1 MIRGL
6 LLLDDSLWRPPA
18 DSIHYTL
25 LRQADARH
33 IQMYGATNF
42 SSGTTHLKAF
52 SPVSVLRLSKHRL
65 QGDCGRCRFHG
76 SSVGDDKHC
85 SQLTAYLSYL
95 SFNCCSFFTRFRGCF
110 ALRHL
115 GAIRRRRVYGITV
128 TQAQSNVQQSRLRS
142 STSTSNDCFVA
153 VAALVTTMG

>member
-1 MIRGL
+1 MWPCPARIALIEVCGGGLIAQMIRGL

-52 SPVSVLRLSKHRL
+52 SPVSVLRLSKRRL
-65 QGDCGRCRFHG
+65 QGDCGRCRIHG
-76 SSVGDDKHC
+76 SSVGDDTHC
-85 SQLTAYLSYL
+85 SQLTVCSLTSLLIVVL
-95 SFNCCSFFTRFRGCF
+95 SFLVFRVVLLSG
-110 ALRHL
+110 
-115 GAIRRRRVYGITV
+115 TW
-128 TQAQSNVQQSRLRS
+128 AQSDGGVFMVSL
-142 STSTSNDCFVA
+142 
-153 VAALVTTMG
+153 

>member
-1 MIRGL
+1 MWPCPARIALIEVCGGGLIAQMIRGL

-52 SPVSVLRLSKHRL
+52 SPVSVLRLSKRRL
-65 QGDCGRCRFHG
+65 QGDCGRCRIHG

-85 SQLTAYLSYL
+85 SQLTVCSLTSLLIVVLSLLVFRVVLL
-95 SFNCCSFFTRFRGCF
+95 SGTW
-110 ALRHL
+110 
-115 GAIRRRRVYGITV
+115 
-128 TQAQSNVQQSRLRS
+128 AQSDGGVFMVSL
-142 STSTSNDCFVA
+142 
-153 VAALVTTMG
+153 

>member
-1 MIRGL
+1 MWPCPAQIALIEVCGGGLIAQMIRGL

-85 SQLTAYLSYL
+85 SQLTVCSLTSLLIVVLSLLVFGVVLL
-95 SFNCCSFFTRFRGCF
+95 SGTW
-110 ALRHL
+110 
-115 GAIRRRRVYGITV
+115 
-128 TQAQSNVQQSRLRS
+128 AQSDGGVFMVSL
-142 STSTSNDCFVA
+142 
-153 VAALVTTMG
+153 

>member
-1 MIRGL
+1 MWPCPARIALIEVCGGGLIAQMIRGL

-52 SPVSVLRLSKHRL
+52 SPVSVLRLSKRRL
-65 QGDCGRCRFHG
+65 QGDCGCCRFHG
-76 SSVGDDKHC
+76 ISVGDDKHC
-85 SQLTAYLSYL
+85 SQLTVCSLTSLLIVVLSLLVFGVVLL
-95 SFNCCSFFTRFRGCF
+95 SGTW
-110 ALRHL
+110 
-115 GAIRRRRVYGITV
+115 
-128 TQAQSNVQQSRLRS
+128 AQSDGGVFMVSL
-142 STSTSNDCFVA
+142 
-153 VAALVTTMG
+153 

>member
-1 MIRGL
+1 MSSVSTYLWPCPARIALIEVCGGGLIAQMIRGL

-52 SPVSVLRLSKHRL
+52 SPVSVLRLSKRRL
-65 QGDCGRCRFHG
+65 QGDCGRCRIHG

-85 SQLTAYLSYL
+85 SQLTVCSLTTLLIVVLSLLVFGVVLL
-95 SFNCCSFFTRFRGCF
+95 SGTW
-110 ALRHL
+110 
-115 GAIRRRRVYGITV
+115 
-128 TQAQSNVQQSRLRS
+128 AQSDGGVFMVSL
-142 STSTSNDCFVA
+142 
-153 VAALVTTMG
+153 

>member
-1 MIRGL
+1 MWPCPARIALIEVCGGGLIAQMIRGL

-76 SSVGDDKHC
+76 SSIGDDKHC
-85 SQLTAYLSYL
+85 SQLTVCSLTSLLIVVLSLLVFGVVLL
-95 SFNCCSFFTRFRGCF
+95 SGTW
-110 ALRHL
+110 
-115 GAIRRRRVYGITV
+115 
-128 TQAQSNVQQSRLRS
+128 AQSDGGVFMVSL
-142 STSTSNDCFVA
+142 
-153 VAALVTTMG
+153 

>member
-1 MIRGL
+1 MWPCPARIALIEVCGGGLIAQMIRGL

-65 QGDCGRCRFHG
+65 QGDCGRCQFHG

-85 SQLTAYLSYL
+85 SQLTVCSLTSLLIVVLSLLVFGVVLL
-95 SFNCCSFFTRFRGCF
+95 SGTW
-110 ALRHL
+110 
-115 GAIRRRRVYGITV
+115 
-128 TQAQSNVQQSRLRS
+128 AQSDGGVFMVSL
-142 STSTSNDCFVA
+142 
-153 VAALVTTMG
+153 

>member
-52 SPVSVLRLSKHRL
+52 SPVSVLRLSKRRL
-65 QGDCGRCRFHG
+65 QGDCGRCRIHG
-76 SSVGDDKHC
+76 SSIGDDEHG
-85 SQLTAYLSYL
+85 SQLSLLSYHA
-95 SFNCCSFFTRFRGCF
+95 FNCCSFVTRLQGCF

-142 STSTSNDCFVA
+142 STSTGNDCFVA

>member
-1 MIRGL
+1 MWPCPARIALIEVCGGGLIAQMIRGL

-85 SQLTAYLSYL
+85 SQLTVCSLTSLLIVVLSLLIFGVVLL
-95 SFNCCSFFTRFRGCF
+95 SGTW
-110 ALRHL
+110 
-115 GAIRRRRVYGITV
+115 
-128 TQAQSNVQQSRLRS
+128 AQSDGGVFMVSL
-142 STSTSNDCFVA
+142 
-153 VAALVTTMG
+153 

>member
-1 MIRGL
+1 MWPCPARIALIEVCRGGLIAQMIRGL

-85 SQLTAYLSYL
+85 SQLTVCSLTSLLIVVLSLLVFGVVLL
-95 SFNCCSFFTRFRGCF
+95 SGTW
-110 ALRHL
+110 
-115 GAIRRRRVYGITV
+115 
-128 TQAQSNVQQSRLRS
+128 AQSDGGVFMVSL
-142 STSTSNDCFVA
+142 
-153 VAALVTTMG
+153 

>member
-1 MIRGL
+1 MWPCPARIALIEVCGGGLIAQMIRGL

-52 SPVSVLRLSKHRL
+52 SPVSVLRLSKRRL

-76 SSVGDDKHC
+76 SSVGDDKNC
-85 SQLTAYLSYL
+85 SQLTVWSLTSLLIVVLSLLVFGVVLL
-95 SFNCCSFFTRFRGCF
+95 SGTW
-110 ALRHL
+110 
-115 GAIRRRRVYGITV
+115 
-128 TQAQSNVQQSRLRS
+128 AQSDGGVFMVSL
-142 STSTSNDCFVA
+142 
-153 VAALVTTMG
+153 

>member
-1 MIRGL
+1 MWPCPARIALIEVCGGGLIAQMIRGL

-85 SQLTAYLSYL
+85 SQLTVCSLTSLLIVVLSLLVFGVVLL
-95 SFNCCSFFTRFRGCF
+95 SGTW
-110 ALRHL
+110 
-115 GAIRRRRVYGITV
+115 
-128 TQAQSNVQQSRLRS
+128 AQSDRGVFMVSL
-142 STSTSNDCFVA
+142 
-153 VAALVTTMG
+153 

>member
-1 MIRGL
+1 MWPCPARIALIEVCGGGLIAQMIRGL

-85 SQLTAYLSYL
+85 SQLTVCSLTSLLIVVLSLLVFGVVLL
-95 SFNCCSFFTRFRGCF
+95 SGTW
-110 ALRHL
+110 
-115 GAIRRRRVYGITV
+115 
-128 TQAQSNVQQSRLRS
+128 AQSDGGVFMVSL
-142 STSTSNDCFVA
+142 
-153 VAALVTTMG
+153 